1 MTVHVFEGLA
11 IVKMWGTSIIYTLN
25 GLLYKGFKF
34 FEESNCS
41 HVLYIKAVLRISSN
55 PATEPV
61 LMKLL
66 QSFTNCF
73 ETKFRESKQSSENL
87 GNLIPA
93 GINSLKGATKL

>member
-1 MTVHVFEGLA
+1 M
-11 IVKMWGTSIIYTLN
+11 
-25 GLLYKGFKF
+25 
-34 FEESNCS
+34 
-41 HVLYIKAVLRISSN
+41 LYIKAVLRISSN

-87 GNLIPA
+87 SNLIPA
-93 GINSLKGATKL
+93 GINSLIGATKL